1 MTKDIFDKSLTENVN
16 KTFSKINRL
25 CDLVCKYTKETY
37 PLAII
42 NFKCSFKDCPA
53 TYKFTLVYSI
63 LSSVTDVVFTVD
75 QTGQILHNK
84 VIQKQFKKNLFLKN

>member
-1 MTKDIFDKSLTENVN
+1 MTENVN
-16 KTFSKINRL
+16 KTFSKINTL
-25 CDLVCKYTKETY
+25 CNLVCYCKYTKETY

-42 NFKCSFKDCPA
+42 NLKCSFKDCPA

-75 QTGQILHNK
+75 QTGQILHN
-84 VIQKQFKKNLFLKN
+84 